1 MIFLN
6 EKKNILLTGGLG
18 YIGTHIAIELLKNNF
33 SIIIIDDLSNSKI
46 DKLSF
51 ITNYMESNNVNKNCM
66 KFFQNSIFENEII
79 ENIFKENIISCVI
92 HLAAFKSV
100 SESIQNPI
108 SYYENNVAGT
118 INILKI
124 MEKYDCYNFIFSSS
138 ATVYG
143 TSIPPYKENT
153 QTGIG
158 ITNPY
163 GQTKHI
169 QEIILKDLCI
179 SNKKWNI
186 IALRYFNPIG
196 HLDKKIRDDPNG
208 IPNNL
213 FPYIY
218 KVDKGE
224 LKQLTI
230 FGNDYEETSDGTC
243 IRDFIHVVDLGNAH
257 MEVCKC
263 LTDKSCILEEGK
275 QLKGYNVFNVGTGS
289 GVSVIQLIKAY
300 EKANNTKIN
309 YIFGER
315 RDGDLPISTANVDK
329 IFNILG
335 WKTKYT
341 LEDMVKI

>member
-1 MIFLN
+1 MNIFN
-6 EKKNILLTGGLG
+6 SEKKILLTGGLG

-46 DKLSF
+46 EKLSF
-51 ITNYMESNNVNKNCM
+51 IENFMKTNKINDNYLN
-66 KFFQNSIFENEII
+66 FFHNYIFENKILE
-79 ENIFKENIISCVI
+79 EIFKENTIECVI

-100 SESIQNPI
+100 SESIKLPLC
-108 SYYENNVAGT
+108 YYDNNVTGS
-118 INILKI
+118 INLLKI
-124 MEKYDCYNFIFSSS
+124 MEKYNCYNFIFSSS

-143 TSIPPYKENT
+143 DSTPPYKEDT

-163 GQTKHI
+163 GQTKYI
-169 QEIILKDLCI
+169 QEIILKDLCA

-230 FGNDYEETSDGTC
+230 FGNDYQESSDGTC
-243 IRDFIHVVDLGNAH
+243 IRDFIHVIDLANAH

-263 LTDKSCILEEGK
+263 LIYKFSILEEGK
-275 QLKGYNVFNVGTGS
+275 QLKGYNIFNVGTGK
-289 GVSVIQLIKAY
+289 GVSVKQLIKAY

-309 YIFGER
+309 YIFGKR
-315 RDGDLPISTANVDK
+315 RVGDLPISTANVEK
-329 IFNILG
+329 IYNVLG
-335 WKTKYT
+335 WKTKYS